1 MSDDDDTTLDTTQ
14 FLFVRAL
21 RDMLA
26 TDRVLYGNIRYL
38 DGATRNSILT
48 THLRNNNNMMA
59 LLRFLVTREGIA
71 IAPPPI
77 PRIPPPPAP
86 LTQTFTF
93 PLTPDLLSSFLNPV
107 PVVPS
112 RTQIEEG
119 TTQVFAPAGTTCAIC
134 QDAVV
139 GSACE
144 IRHCHHMFHRDCIGQ
159 WFRESPRCPVCR
171 HDIRNLQ
178 TSPATTLNVGGAD
191 TDEE

>member
-1 MSDDDDTTLDTTQ
+1 
-14 FLFVRAL
+14 
-21 RDMLA
+21 MLA

-38 DGATRNSILT
+38 DGSTRNSILT

-59 LLRFLVTREGIA
+59 LLRYLATRQPEVL
-71 IAPPPI
+71 
-77 PRIPPPPAP
+77 IPPPPAP
-86 LTQTFTF
+86 LNATTHTFTF

-112 RTQIEEG
+112 AAQIEAG
-119 TTQVFAPAGTTCAIC
+119 TTQVFAPAETSCAIC

-139 GSACE
+139 GNATQ
-144 IRHCHHMFHRDCIGQ
+144 IRHCHHMFHRDCIRQ

-178 TSPATTLNVGGAD
+178 SSTSNTIDAPSSD